1 MADLARLSLNTVTV
15 REQWDL
21 PQAIEGC
28 VRHAIPA
35 IAPWRDKLAAY
46 GLGNAVRHIRD
57 AGLAVSSLCR
67 GGMFTAAD
75 AAGRM
80 AAIDDNRRAI
90 DEAAALGAQSL
101 IMVVGGLPPG
111 SKDLPG
117 ARAQVRD
124 GLAAVL
130 PHARAAGVGLAL
142 EPLHPMACADRAVLS
157 TAAQALTLAEALGDG
172 VGVALDCYHVWWDPA
187 LAGSIAAC
195 AGRILGFHVSD
206 WRLETR
212 DTVFDRGMM
221 GDGVIDLCG
230 IRGMVEAAGY
240 HGLIEVEI
248 MSRLDWWQ
256 RDPDAVLRMVQ
267 ERFASAV

>member
-1 MADLARLSLNTVTV
+1 MPR
-15 REQWDL
+15 
-21 PQAIEGC
+21 
-28 VRHAIPA
+28 RH
-35 IAPWRDKLAAY
+35 
-46 GLGNAVRHIRD
+46 VH
-57 AGLAVSSLCR
+57 R
-67 GGMFTAAD
+67 GGRGGTQ
-75 AAGRM
+75 

-111 SKDLPG
+111 SKDLP
-117 ARAQVRD
+117 AR
-124 GLAAVL
+124 GLRCATDWPRCCRMPGPPAL
-130 PHARAAGVGLAL
+130 RLAL
-142 EPLHPMACADRAVLS
+142 EPLHPMTCADRAVLS
-157 TAAQALTLAEALGDG
+157 TRSAQALTLAEALGDG
-172 VGVALDCYHVWWDPA
+172 VGCG
-187 LAGSIAAC
+187 AGLSITLVGPGARAA
-195 AGRILGFHVSD
+195 ASPRRRDGRILGFHVCD
-206 WRLETR
+206 WRLQTR

-221 GDGVIDLCG
+221 GDGVIDLRG